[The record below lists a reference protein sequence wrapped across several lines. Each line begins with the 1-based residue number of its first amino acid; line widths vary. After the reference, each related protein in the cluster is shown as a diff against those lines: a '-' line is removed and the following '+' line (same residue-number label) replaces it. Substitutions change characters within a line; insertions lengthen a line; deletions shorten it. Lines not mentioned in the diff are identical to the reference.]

1 MGCQRQWDPELLAV
15 VRRGQGMDSGYGEA
29 LSGIWDVSSSSR
41 IDGLWVQ
48 LEVTIFC
55 NCGVPLTAAGDCD
68 PWRHSQRSQQ
78 IPHNQQN
85 S

>member
-1 MGCQRQWDPELLAV
+1 MPEAVGPRASGC
-15 VRRGQGMDSGYGEA
+15 GQEGPGYGQW
-29 LSGIWDVSSSSR
+29 LWGGIKWHLGCKQQQQR

-48 LEVTIFC
+48 LEVIIFC